1 MTSYEHMLIMRSGER
16 RMARPKCCRRVA
28 GEPPCQIF
36 KPAGV
41 PASALDQVVLSMDE
55 FEAIRLADL
64 EGLYHDKAAAQM
76 KVSRPTF
83 GRIIEAARHKVAETL
98 VQGKALKIEGGDF
111 EMNSMRKFKCSD
123 CQHTWEVP
131 HGTGR
136 LRGCPSCQ
144 SVNMHRAAED
154 RGFAAGGRRR
164 MGQGRGCH
172 GIQQK

>member
-1 MTSYEHMLIMRSGER
+1 
-16 RMARPKCCRRVA
+16 MARPKCCRRVA

-41 PASALDQVVLSMDE
+41 PASALEQVVLSMDE

-76 KVSRPTF
+76 QVSRPTF
-83 GRIIEAARHKVAETL
+83 GRIIEAARHKVAEIL

-111 EMNSMRKFKCSD
+111 EMNSMRKFKCHD
-123 CQHTWEVP
+123 CQHAWEVP

-136 LRGCPSCQ
+136 PAGCPSCQ
-144 SVNMHRAAED
+144 SMNIHRDDAG
-154 RGFAAGGRRR
+154 RGFAAGGRRC
-164 MGQGRGCH
+164 MGRGV
-172 GIQQK
+172 GAARFMKK